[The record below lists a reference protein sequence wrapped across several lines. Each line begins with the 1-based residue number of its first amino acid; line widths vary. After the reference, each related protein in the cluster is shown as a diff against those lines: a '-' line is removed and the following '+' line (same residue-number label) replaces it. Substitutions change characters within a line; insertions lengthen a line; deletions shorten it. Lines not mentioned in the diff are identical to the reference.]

1 MTGGTKKDNDGKRGS
16 LWRSKRVIYATPQTI
31 ANDILNVSDDCL
43 SCLSWLPRGAR
54 GHAAC

>member
-31 ANDILNVSDDCL
+31 ANDILNVSDCL
-43 SCLSWLPRGAR
+43 RVLLVA
-54 GHAAC
+54 HA